1 VRKPHRGVEG
11 SLGEAALV
19 ERIDA
24 PRRSFRAEG
33 SGVIV
38 DAPPF
43 PVRGD
48 RLHGLEPTFCGE
60 RIGRSST
67 ELSQPERVLINGTF
81 SELVCPALQRLGS
94 LLEAPG
100 HVGVRDANRA
110 WDQACNEVRARP
122 PSGSDGLCPSVDSV
136 ADHCGKVVGVIERP
150 SCHEPRQGLFHLE
163 TVRLGIPDSCE
174 ERAIGRA
181 LADLLEAFWS
191 EA

>member
-1 VRKPHRGVEG
+1 MGEPHRRVES

-19 ERIDA
+19 ERFDA

-33 SGVIV
+33 SGIVV

-60 RIGRSST
+60 RIGRSGT

-81 SELVCPALQRLGS
+81 GELVCPALQRLGS
-94 LLEAPG
+94 LLETPG
-100 HVGVRDANRA
+100 HVGVRDAHRS
-110 WDQACNEVRARP
+110 WDQACDEVLARL
-122 PSGSDGLCPSVDSV
+122 PSGSGGLCPSVDSV
-136 ADHCGKVVGVIERP
+136 ADHRRKVIGVIERP
-150 SCHEPRQGLFHLE
+150 SCHEPWQGLFHVE
-163 TVRLGIPDSCE
+163 TVRLSVSDSCE
-174 ERAIGRA
+174 QWAVGRA